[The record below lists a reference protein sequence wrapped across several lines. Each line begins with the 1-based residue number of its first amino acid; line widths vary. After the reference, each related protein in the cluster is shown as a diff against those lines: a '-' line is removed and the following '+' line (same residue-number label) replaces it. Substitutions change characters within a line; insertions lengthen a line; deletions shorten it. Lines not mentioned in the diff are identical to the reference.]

1 MTIGD
6 RTRRGELWW
15 VRQPS
20 RSDQARDTSKR
31 RRPYLI
37 VSGDPWNL
45 EPRYPR
51 VTLCPVTGAEHVPR
65 RYDTDVFLKRRESG
79 LTKDSVVR
87 CVEIYT
93 VFRDVLLERIGRL
106 PGRRMQ
112 EVDRALSLC
121 LSLGIRGLGQQRR

>member
-1 MTIGD
+1 M
-6 RTRRGELWW
+6 RRGELWW

-20 RSDQARDTSKR
+20 RPDQAADTSKR

-37 VSGDPWNL
+37 VSGDPWNI

-65 RYDTDVFLKRRESG
+65 RYDTDVVVKRRESG
-79 LTKDSVVR
+79 LTKDSVIR

-93 VFRDVLLERIGRL
+93 VFRDTLLERIGRL
-106 PGRRMQ
+106 PERRMR
-112 EVDRALSLC
+112 EVDRALSLYF
-121 LSLGIRGLGQQRR
+121 SLGVPPLG